1 MIKEVA
7 ESTLKDVSAET
18 SKLPD
23 NVKLSSDVGE
33 SAKTGIESIGKRVD
47 PETKKEIVILRCRN
61 SELAGKRHP
70 ETDVPFVKRII
81 EYGNRLLE
89 GVFPNFPS
97 KFDAQLPEDALKAS
111 DQKQFQICNN
121 QLKEAVEKNP
131 ELRAQFDEEQ
141 LDQIENGDTPDGYTW
156 HHDAEVGKMQLVDTE
171 LHQKTGHTGGRAIW
185 GGGTEYRRG

>member
-7 ESTLKDVSAET
+7 ESILKDVSTGT
-18 SKLPD
+18 SKLRDCVKIPSDAGD
-23 NVKLSSDVGE
+23 NT
-33 SAKTGIESIGKRVD
+33 KTGIESITKRFD
-47 PETKKEIVILRCRN
+47 PETKKDIEILRCRN

-70 ETDVPFVKRII
+70 ETDVPFVKKII

-89 GVFPNFPS
+89 GVFPEFPS
-97 KFDAQLPEDALKAS
+97 KFDAQLPEDSLKAS
-111 DQKQFQICNN
+111 DQKQFQICND

-131 ELRAQFDEEQ
+131 ELRAQFDEDQ
-141 LDQIENGDTPDGYTW
+141 LEQIENGDTPDGYTW

-171 LHQKTGHTGGRAIW
+171 LHQKTGHTGGRVIW